1 MLRSIIRQLA
11 MRDEMS
17 KTMSCG
23 LAASALAA
31 ALLSFGASPAG
42 ALTRAA
48 ALTEALAATDVVL
61 VQQQAQG
68 RRAQQRRQ
76 ARSSKGGNKL
86 KLSDDHKQKIRQH
99 VPAEY
104 HQYIPGMSGG
114 GAGGVPG
121 TR

>member
-1 MLRSIIRQLA
+1 

-23 LAASALAA
+23 LVASALSA

-68 RRAQQRRQ
+68 RRAQQRRA
-76 ARSSKGGNKL
+76 ARSSKKGQL

-114 GAGGVPG
+114 AGAGGAG